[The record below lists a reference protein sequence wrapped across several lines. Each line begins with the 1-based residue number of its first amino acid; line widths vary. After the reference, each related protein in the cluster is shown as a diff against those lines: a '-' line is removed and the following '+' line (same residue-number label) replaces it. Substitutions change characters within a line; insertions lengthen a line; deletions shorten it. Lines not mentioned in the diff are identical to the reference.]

1 LGRKRQVKTAV
12 RSKRI
17 YAEDGLKDGWL
28 IYQNGMITDIA
39 DKLDD
44 CCRVLDHSD
53 KLIIP
58 GLFDTHNH
66 GVFGY
71 LLRCEN
77 EDEMEPTIRGFLK
90 GTASFGISNIFP
102 TCTYN
107 MISSVRRMMDREN
120 DGSKIVGIHVEGPWL
135 NRVGELG
142 VPVPWPEVNVKT
154 AEKMV
159 SDGGSKLML
168 VAASPEIEGIVTVLE
183 YFISCGVKL
192 AFAHSDLK
200 YKEASHAIK
209 KYYSVAT
216 HLGNA
221 MTGIHHRD
229 LGALGACL
237 LDDNMDYE
245 VICDG
250 VHICFEMLK
259 IYFKVRDYSRFM
271 VISDNSGM
279 AGLPSGGYA
288 GWQPSQTYIVEPDGR
303 IHTETGRIS
312 GSSKSILQGVRNLV
326 EILDIPIE
334 IALQMAS
341 LQPCKKYGLDSTKGS
356 LKAGKYADFVVID
369 DDFTVLETYSEGRKV
384 YDSSVDIDLVNHE
397 FVKTSK
403 RQ

>member
-1 LGRKRQVKTAV
+1 MRTAV

-28 IYQNGMITDIA
+28 IYENGTITGIA
-39 DKLDD
+39 DKLDS
-44 CCRVLDHSD
+44 CGQVLDHSD
-53 KLIIP
+53 KRIIP

-71 LLRCEN
+71 LLRCGQEG
-77 EDEMEPTIRGFLK
+77 ETTPTIRGFLK

-102 TCTYN
+102 TCTYD

-135 NRVGELG
+135 NRVGERG
-142 VPVPWPEVNVKT
+142 IPVPWPEVSVKT

-159 SDGGSKLML
+159 ADGGSKLML
-168 VAASPEIEGIVTVLE
+168 VAASPEIDGIVPVLE
-183 YFISCGVKL
+183 YFISNGVML

-200 YKEASHAIK
+200 YKEASSAIE

-221 MTGIHHRD
+221 MTGMHHRD
-229 LGALGACL
+229 IGALGACL
-237 LDDNMDYE
+237 LDDSMDYE

-259 IYFKVRDYSRFM
+259 IYFRVQDYSRFM

-279 AGLPSGGYA
+279 AGLPPGGYA
-288 GWQPSQTYIVEPDGR
+288 GWQPDQIYIVEPDGR

-326 EILDIPIE
+326 EVLGIPIE
-334 IALQMAS
+334 TALRMAS
-341 LQPCKKYGLDSTKGS
+341 LQPCKKYGLDRTKGS
-356 LKAGKYADFVVID
+356 LKAGKCADFVVID
-369 DDFTVLETYSEGRKV
+369 DDYSVLETYSEGRKV